1 MLGDL
6 MLAYQVGLVKN
17 LENKK
22 DKPKS
27 IWFYLNIVFRKLA
40 HKFSTYNWII
50 FLISRKFRLNSI

>member
-27 IWFYLNIVFRKLA
+27 IWFYQNIVLETWPINFPRIP
-40 HKFSTYNWII
+40 NWIN
-50 FLISRKFRLNSI
+50 F